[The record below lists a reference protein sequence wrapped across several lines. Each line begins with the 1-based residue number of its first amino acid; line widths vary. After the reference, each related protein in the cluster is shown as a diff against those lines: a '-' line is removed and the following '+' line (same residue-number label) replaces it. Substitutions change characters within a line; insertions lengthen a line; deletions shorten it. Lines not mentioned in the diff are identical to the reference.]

1 MRLVFYFLFGA
12 TVLSSPLTA
21 ADAPDGTT
29 FTHAVLSVD
38 GPDLVRIR
46 FCGVPITI
54 RLANVKTKGGDSE
67 TQELKYLRETLKP
80 GAQIRIE
87 LEPELIGDGVVP
99 PPAHVFSGNTHVN
112 IEVLK
117 RGLAITDGRS
127 KNYVAKIQNA
137 QADAMSNKLGLWAA
151 GAAGPALAS
160 TSAPPKTAK
169 PTDDVAPADYNGPVV
184 ADLNGKEYHLPG
196 SRFATG
202 IRAGAKIEYKSIEE
216 AERAGKVPSPFSFP
230 DRAKANAEKVVAA
243 QKAKAPTGSAAPQS
257 GAEVVESSR
266 KALTEAL
273 VFMNEARRV
282 SHNDSKGANENWKKA
297 AKLLNDSLD
306 RLTPVADANPN
317 DVAIQKLAEDM
328 TMNLYSCNK
337 YQSL

>member
-1 MRLVFYFLFGA
+1 MSCTFMIA
-12 TVLSSPLTA
+12 AAAAPLLA
-21 ADAPDGTT
+21 NEAPAPDGTA

-46 FCGVPITI
+46 FCGVPIQV

-67 TQELKYLRETLKP
+67 AQGLKYLRDTLKP
-80 GAQIRIE
+80 GTQVRIE

-99 PPAHVFSGNTHVN
+99 PPMHVFAGATHIN
-112 IEVLK
+112 IEMLK
-117 RGLAITDGRS
+117 RGMALSDGRS

-137 QADAMSNKLGLWAA
+137 QADAMTGKLGLWAS
-151 GAAGPALAS
+151 GTAGPALTAEKP
-160 TSAPPKTAK
+160 AAK
-169 PTDDVAPADYNGPVV
+169 PAKPAEDVAPADYNGPVV

-196 SRFATG
+196 SRFATS
-202 IRAGAKIEYKSIEE
+202 IRAGAKIEYKSPEE

-230 DRAKANAEKVVAA
+230 DRAKASAERAVAVQA
-243 QKAKAPTGSAAPQS
+243 SKSGTGSSAPQS
-257 GAEVVESSR
+257 TAEVVEGSR
-266 KALTEAL
+266 KALADAL
-273 VFMNEARRV
+273 TFMNEARRV
-282 SHNDSKGANENWKKA
+282 SHNDTKGANDNWKKA
-297 AKLLNDSLD
+297 ARLLNDSLD

-317 DVAIQKLAEDM
+317 DAGIQKLAEDM